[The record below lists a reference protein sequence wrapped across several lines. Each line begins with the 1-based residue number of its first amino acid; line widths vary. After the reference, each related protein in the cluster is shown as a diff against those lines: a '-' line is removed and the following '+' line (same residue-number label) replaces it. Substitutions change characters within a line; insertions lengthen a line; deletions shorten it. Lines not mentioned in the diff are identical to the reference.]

1 MSRPPQPLA
10 ARFWPKVDKAGAG
23 GCWIWLASLNGK
35 GYGQINSGPR
45 GGTMLLAHIV
55 AYNLLVGEVPEG
67 LELDHKCST
76 PSCIN
81 PDHLEPVPHAVNV
94 QRGRSG
100 AVNGARQR
108 AKTHCPNGH
117 SLADAYINPNGSR
130 KCRQCALDRASA
142 SYAAQK
148 AVTPCL

>member
-1 MSRPPQPLA
+1 MMDVN
-10 ARFWPKVDKAGAG
+10 ARLEQHSIPEPNS
-23 GCWIWLASLNGK
+23 GCTLWLASGV
-35 GYGQINSGPR
+35 GDYGRISV
-45 GGTMLLAHIV
+45 GGTKRMAHV
-55 AYNLLVGEVPEG
+55 VTWELRFGPVPEG